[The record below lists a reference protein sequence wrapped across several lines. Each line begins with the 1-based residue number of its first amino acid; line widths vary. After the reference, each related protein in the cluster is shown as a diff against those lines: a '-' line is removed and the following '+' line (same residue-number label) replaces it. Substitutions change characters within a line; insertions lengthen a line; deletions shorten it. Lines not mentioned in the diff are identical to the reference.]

1 MRLGPLVTLSLLLL
15 MVAPVPGPAL
25 AQNAAADAAAAD
37 AAAAAADAAPG
48 RLAAYYCGTMPST
61 PTVEVIVLDNAD
73 VNLRIKDAF
82 VAGLRRS
89 GVVVQDGAG
98 HTLTLEVAADREFEK
113 TGERDAL
120 IELRVGQPDRQR
132 GEQGDVNLRGS
143 VWSSTNDS
151 LVGGRVKGPK
161 ALAVNRVRL
170 TASLNSRVDGHCLW
184 QGEAIHELGERELEP
199 VALVPA
205 LVGAFGKSVKPRPLN
220 IETAPPVR

>member
-1 MRLGPLVTLSLLLL
+1 MRLGLLVTLSLFLF
-15 MVAPVPGPAL
+15 VAALVPGPAGAQAV
-25 AQNAAADAAAAD
+25 AQNAAADS
-37 AAAAAADAAPG
+37 APG
-48 RLAAYYCGTMPST
+48 RLTAYYCGTMPSA
-61 PTVEVIVLDNAD
+61 PTVDVIVLDNAD
-73 VNLRIKDAF
+73 VNLRINDAF
-82 VAGLRRS
+82 VAGLQRR
-89 GVVVQDGAG
+89 GVAVQDGAG
-98 HTLTLEVAADREFEK
+98 LTLTLEVSADREFEK
-113 TGERDAL
+113 AGERDAL
-120 IELRVGQPDRQR
+120 IELRVGQPDRQT

-199 VALVPA
+199 VAMALVPS
-205 LVGAFGKSVKPRPLN
+205 LVGAFGKSIKPQPLD